1 MPSHGAEPTL
11 SDEPDA
17 RLLRLRSARG
27 RITLATV
34 TLGSGVAML
43 DESMDLDS
51 WKKTA
56 DDALYA
62 AKAAGRRRVIAAS
75 GFQAHPPAPAAAASA

>member
-1 MPSHGAEPTL
+1 
-11 SDEPDA
+11 
-17 RLLRLRSARG
+17 
-27 RITLATV
+27 
-34 TLGSGVAML
+34 ML
-43 DESMDLDS
+43 EESMDLDS